1 MPTGTF
7 ENVATPLPLVVALM
21 VESAIGPPASVTV
34 APETVA
40 VGHVTVTL
48 TVAVGSDI
56 ETLELGDAMD
66 WLVSVVVPL
75 DPLTAV
81 IV

>member
-1 MPTGTF
+1 
-7 ENVATPLPLVVALM
+7 M

-48 TVAVGSDI
+48 RVAVGSDI
-56 ETLELGDAMD
+56 EMLVVGAATD

-75 DPLTAV
+75 VPLTAV